1 VVELAFCAAL
11 RDALAPATR
20 VESALFA
27 AAYDFQSV
35 ADPKEDKLF
44 VPLSPL
50 VKGVATDRIA

>member
-11 RDALAPATR
+11 RYALAPTR
-20 VESALFA
+20 VESSLFA
-27 AAYDFQSV
+27 AAYDFQLV
-35 ADPKEDKLF
+35 AHPKEDKLF